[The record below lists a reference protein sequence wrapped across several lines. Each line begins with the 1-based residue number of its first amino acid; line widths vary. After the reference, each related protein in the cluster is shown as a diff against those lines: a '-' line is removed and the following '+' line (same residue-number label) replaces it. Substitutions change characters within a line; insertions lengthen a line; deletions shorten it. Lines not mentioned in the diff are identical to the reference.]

1 MNRTIL
7 FTTIFIFILQACAQK
22 EAPQLVDYSEIVT
35 GDQRINEYLPLIKN
49 KTIGIVANQ
58 SSVIGN
64 THLVDTLL
72 DSDIHLAKIFSPE
85 HGFRGAEDAGAFIG
99 GTTDPATGIQIIS
112 LYGKHKKPTKE
123 DLEGIEVML
132 FDLQDVGV
140 RFYTYISTLTY
151 VMDACAAYG
160 VEVIV
165 LDRPNPNS
173 FYVDGP
179 ILEAEF
185 SSFVGMH
192 RIPIVYGMTIGEY
205 ALLVNGE
212 GWLQSERKCNLT
224 VIKMRNYN
232 RNMIVKL
239 PVKPSPNLPNWQAI
253 YLYPSLCLFEGTIMS
268 IGRGTDF
275 PFQVYGHPD
284 FPVENFAFTPI
295 PHSGAANPK
304 YEGITCYGRNLTT
317 YAENYATNTARLHLT
332 WLIESYKLLSPEHEF
347 FTSYFDKLAGTDKL
361 RKQIEEG
368 MTEGEIR
375 KSWESDLKTFKNIRK
390 KYLLY

>member
-1 MNRTIL
+1 VNRTIL

-112 LYGKHKKPTKE
+112 LYGKHKKPTEE
-123 DLEGIEVML
+123 DLEGVEVML

-239 PVKPSPNLPNWQAI
+239 PVKPSPNLPNWQAV

-317 YAENYATNTARLHLT
+317 YAENYATNTSRIHLT

>member
-1 MNRTIL
+1 VNRTIL

-112 LYGKHKKPTKE
+112 LYGKHKKPTEE
-123 DLEGIEVML
+123 DLEGVEVML

-317 YAENYATNTARLHLT
+317 YAENYATNTSRIHLT

>member
-112 LYGKHKKPTKE
+112 LYGKHKKPTEE
-123 DLEGIEVML
+123 DLEGVEVML

-239 PVKPSPNLPNWQAI
+239 PVKPSPNLPNWQAV

-317 YAENYATNTARLHLT
+317 YAENYATNTSRIHLT

>member
-1 MNRTIL
+1 VNRTIL

-112 LYGKHKKPTKE
+112 LYGKHKKPTEE
-123 DLEGIEVML
+123 DLEGVEVML

-239 PVKPSPNLPNWQAI
+239 PIKPSPNLPNWQAI

-317 YAENYATNTARLHLT
+317 YAENYATNTSRIHLT

>member
-112 LYGKHKKPTKE
+112 LYGKHKKPTEE
-123 DLEGIEVML
+123 DLEGVEVML

-317 YAENYATNTARLHLT
+317 YAENYATNTSRIHLT

>member
-112 LYGKHKKPTKE
+112 LYGKHKKPTEE
-123 DLEGIEVML
+123 DLEGVEVML

-239 PVKPSPNLPNWQAI
+239 PIKPSPNLPNWQAI

-317 YAENYATNTARLHLT
+317 YAENYATNTSRIHLT

>member
-112 LYGKHKKPTKE
+112 LYGKHKKPTEE
-123 DLEGIEVML
+123 DLEGVEVML

-185 SSFVGMH
+185 SSFLGIH

-317 YAENYATNTARLHLT
+317 YAENYATNTSRIHLT

-375 KSWESDLKTFKNIRK
+375 KSWESDLKTFKNIRQ

>member
-112 LYGKHKKPTKE
+112 LYGKHKKPTEE
-123 DLEGIEVML
+123 DLEGVEVML

-192 RIPIVYGMTIGEY
+192 RSPIVYGMTIGEY

-239 PVKPSPNLPNWQAI
+239 PVKPSPNLPNWQAV

-317 YAENYATNTARLHLT
+317 YAENYATNTSRIHLT

>member
-1 MNRTIL
+1 VNRTIL

-22 EAPQLVDYSEIVT
+22 EAPQLVDYSEIVA

-64 THLVDTLL
+64 IHLVDTL
-72 DSDIHLAKIFSPE
+72 SASGIHITKIFSPE
-85 HGFRGAEDAGAFIG
+85 HGFRGAEDAGAFVG
-99 GTTDPATGIQIIS
+99 GAADPATGIQIIS
-112 LYGKHKKPTKE
+112 LYGKHKKPAKE

-151 VMDACAAYG
+151 VMNACAEYG

-165 LDRPNPNS
+165 LDRPNPNG

-179 ILEAEF
+179 VLEEEF

-192 RIPIVYGMTIGEY
+192 KIPIVYGMTIGEY
-205 ALLVNGE
+205 ALMVNGE
-212 GWLQSERKCNLT
+212 GWLHSQQKCKLT
-224 VIKMRNYN
+224 VIKMHNYK

-239 PVKPSPNLPNWQAI
+239 PVKPSPNLPNWQAV

-268 IGRGTDF
+268 VGRGTDL
-275 PFQVYGHPD
+275 PFQVYGHSD
-284 FPVENFAFTPI
+284 FPVKSFAFTPM
-295 PHSGAANPK
+295 PHPGAANPK
-304 YEGITCYGRNLTT
+304 YEGITCYGRNLTA
-317 YAENYATNTARLHLT
+317 YAENYATNTPLPRLT
-332 WLIESYKLLSPEHEF
+332 WLIESYKLLNPEHEF
-347 FTSYFDKLAGTDKL
+347 FTPYFDKLAGSDRL
-361 RKQIEEG
+361 RKQIEHG
-368 MTEGEIR
+368 MTEGDIR
-375 KSWESDLKTFKNIRK
+375 KSWESELRTFKNIRQ